1 MIQYSGELMEQQSV
15 TDQLT
20 ERSQNILEAI
30 VEDYISSA
38 EPVGSRA
45 ITRRHSFNLSPASV
59 RNVMADLEDMGL
71 LCSPHT
77 SAGRIPT
84 EAGFQ
89 YYIDTL
95 LQVRD
100 LSQKEKQTL
109 KRSYRFQGMKME
121 DIMQE
126 VGRVLSGLSKYTGLV
141 MAPKFASTVF
151 RQIEF
156 IRLSQGRLLVIYVSE
171 SGLVQNKVIE
181 TDASLTAQQLE
192 HISNYLNDEL
202 TGLSIQE
209 VRTKLNQELSEER
222 TRYDQLKSQALSLS
236 CAALQDEVEDKVY
249 VSGASLMLEQPEFST
264 PEQMKRLIQTLESK
278 KQLIDLLDRSQD
290 AEGVQIFIG
299 SDSSHIDLEG
309 CSLITSNF
317 SNEKGAVGALGVIGP
332 VRMDYSQVIPI
343 VDFTA
348 QLVSRV
354 LEREIE

>member
-1 MIQYSGELMEQQSV
+1 MAEQLS
-15 TDQLT
+15 

-30 VEDYISSA
+30 VEDYIASA

-84 EAGFQ
+84 EKGFQ
-89 YYIDTL
+89 YYIDSL

-100 LSQKEKQTL
+100 LSLTEKQNL
-109 KRSYRFQGMKME
+109 QSNYRFQGMKME

-126 VGRVLSGLSKYTGLV
+126 VGRVLSGLSQYTGLV

-156 IRLSQGRLLVIYVSE
+156 IRLSRGQLLVIYVSE

-181 TDASLTAQQLE
+181 ADPDLTPQQLE
-192 HISNYLNDEL
+192 QISNYLNQEL
-202 TGLSIQE
+202 NGLSIQE
-209 VRTKLNQELSEER
+209 VRTKLNSELQEER
-222 TRYDQLKSQALSLS
+222 IRYDQMKSQALSLS
-236 CAALQDEVEDKVY
+236 CAALQEEVEDQVY

-264 PEQMKRLIQTLESK
+264 PEQMKRLMQTLESK

-290 AEGVQIFIG
+290 AQGVQIFIG
-299 SDSSHIDLEG
+299 SESSQVDLEG

-317 SNEKGAVGALGVIGP
+317 SNKKGAIGTLGVIGP

-354 LEREIE
+354 MEREIE

>member
-1 MIQYSGELMEQQSV
+1 MA
-15 TDQLT
+15 DQLT

-30 VEDYISSA
+30 VEDYISTA

-45 ITRRHSFNLSPASV
+45 ISRRHSFNLSPATV

-84 EAGFQ
+84 EKGFQ

-100 LSQKEKQTL
+100 LSSKEKQTL
-109 KRSYRFQGMKME
+109 RKSYRFQGMKME

-141 MAPKFASTVF
+141 MAPKFSSTVF

-171 SGLVQNKVIE
+171 TGLVQNKVIKA
-181 TDASLTAQQLE
+181 DPSLTHQQLE
-192 HISNYLNDEL
+192 QISNYLNREL

-209 VRTKLNQELSEER
+209 VRTKLNQELQQER
-222 TRYDQLKSQALSLS
+222 ILYDQMKKQALSLS
-236 CAALQDEVEDKVY
+236 CAALQDEVEDRIY

-264 PEQMKRLIQTLESK
+264 PQQMRRLIQALESK
-278 KQLIDLLDRSQD
+278 KLLIDLLDRSQS
-290 AEGVQIFIG
+290 AQGVQIFIG
-299 SDSSHIDLEG
+299 SESSHIDLEG

-317 SNEKGAVGALGVIGP
+317 SNKKGAIGSLGVIGP
-332 VRMDYSQVIPI
+332 IRMDYSQVIPI

>member
-1 MIQYSGELMEQQSV
+1 MAEELN
-15 TDQLT
+15 

-45 ITRRHSFNLSPASV
+45 ITRRHDFNLSPATV
-59 RNVMADLEDMGL
+59 RNVMADLEEMGF

-84 EAGFQ
+84 ARGFQ
-89 YYIDTL
+89 YYIDSL

-100 LSQKEKQTL
+100 LSQQEKARL
-109 KRSYRFQGMKME
+109 RKNYRFQNMKLE

-126 VGRVLSGLSKYTGLV
+126 VGRVMSGLSKYTGLV
-141 MAPKFASTVF
+141 MAPKFSTTVF

-156 IRLSQGRLLVIYVSE
+156 VKLSKGRLLVIYVSA
-171 SGLVQNKVIE
+171 SGLVQNKIIE
-181 TDASLTAQQLE
+181 ADPSLDARQLE
-192 HISNYLNDEL
+192 QISNFLNKEL
-202 TGLSIQE
+202 NGLSIQE
-209 VRTKLNQELSEER
+209 VRKKLTQELHEER
-222 TRYDQLKSQALSLS
+222 VLYDQLRKKALSLS
-236 CAALQDEVEDKVY
+236 CAALQDEVENQIY
-249 VSGASLMLEQPEFST
+249 VSGASLMLEQPEFAS
-264 PEQMKRLIQTLESK
+264 PQQMKRLIQTLESK
-278 KQLIDLLDRSQD
+278 KLLIELLDRSQS
-290 AEGVQIFIG
+290 AQGVQIFIG
-299 SDSSHIDLEG
+299 SESSCIDLDG

-317 SNEKGAVGALGVIGP
+317 SNQKGAIGTLGVIGP

-348 QLVSRV
+348 QLVSSV

>member
-1 MIQYSGELMEQQSV
+1 MAENLS
-15 TDQLT
+15 

-59 RNVMADLEDMGL
+59 RNVMSDLEDMGL

-84 EAGFQ
+84 EKGFQ

-95 LQVRD
+95 LQVRS
-100 LSQKEKQTL
+100 LSSREKQKL
-109 KRSYRFQGMKME
+109 QKNYRFQGMKME

-141 MAPKFASTVF
+141 MAPKFSSTVF

-156 IRLSQGRLLVIYVSE
+156 IRLSQGRILVIYVSE

-181 TDASLTAQQLE
+181 VDNSLTAQQLE
-192 HISNYLNDEL
+192 QISNYLNAEL

-209 VRTKLNQELSEER
+209 VRAKITQELKEER
-222 TRYDQLKSQALSLS
+222 ILYDQMKKQALSLS
-236 CAALQDEVEDKVY
+236 CAALQDEVEDRVY

-264 PEQMKRLIQTLESK
+264 PQQMRKLMQALESK
-278 KQLIDLLDRSQD
+278 KLLIDLLDRSQTAD
-290 AEGVQIFIG
+290 GVQIFIG

-317 SNEKGAVGALGVIGP
+317 SNKKGAIGSLGVIGP
-332 VRMDYSQVIPI
+332 MRMDYSGVIPI